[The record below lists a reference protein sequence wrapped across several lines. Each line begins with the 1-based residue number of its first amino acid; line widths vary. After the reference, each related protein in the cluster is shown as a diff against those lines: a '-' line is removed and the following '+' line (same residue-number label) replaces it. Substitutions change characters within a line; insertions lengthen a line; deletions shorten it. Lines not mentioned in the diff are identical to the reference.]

1 METNAVESLFPLHYY
16 FIGIIA
22 LLTIIGLAYYLY
34 NKQNDN
40 TNKRVH
46 FPLSVYLKSYKES
59 VETWISNAYNRFL
72 LNSYM
77 SEGGIKTRTI
87 PPNGS
92 LSRMFR
98 GETNDEK

>member
-1 METNAVESLFPLHYY
+1 METNTVEYHFSVHYY

-22 LLTIIGLAYYLY
+22 LFTIFGLAYYFY
-34 NKQNDN
+34 NKKNDT

-46 FPLSVYLKSYKES
+46 FPWSVYLKSYKES
-59 VETWISNAYNRFL
+59 VETWISNTYNRFL
-72 LNSYM
+72 LNSYL

-98 GETNDEK
+98 GETRDEK